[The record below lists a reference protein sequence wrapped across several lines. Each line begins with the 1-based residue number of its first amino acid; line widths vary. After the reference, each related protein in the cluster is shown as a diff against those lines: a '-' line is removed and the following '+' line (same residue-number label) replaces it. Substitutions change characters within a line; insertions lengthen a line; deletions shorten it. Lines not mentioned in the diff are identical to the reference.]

1 MARKKNFDPTTVLVQ
16 AVELFWRKGYANTS
30 LTDLVEHL
38 QVNRFSLYST
48 FGDKRNLYLQSLNYY
63 IDHYSLPALQTLRSD
78 NATLSDLKRYFQYFC
93 ELQYQQTSGC
103 FVQNAILELS
113 LSDPKVGEAGD
124 RLYLL
129 VEKAFLNVL
138 IKSVENG
145 EISQNT
151 DVETVSHFLLLQS
164 QGIRVMGKAKQYKV
178 MENAM
183 AIILNY
189 IESLKEV
196 ADKQ

>member
-1 MARKKNFDPTTVLVQ
+1 MARKKNFDPNTVLIQ
-16 AVELFWRKGYANTS
+16 AVELFWRKGYAHTS
-30 LTDLVEHL
+30 LADLVEHL
-38 QVNRFSLYST
+38 QINRFSLYST
-48 FGDKRNLYLQSLNYY
+48 FGDKRNLYLKSLNYY
-63 IDHYSLPALQTLRSD
+63 INHYSLPALKTLLSD
-78 NATLSDLKRYFQYFC
+78 DAKLSDLKNYFLYFS

-138 IKSVENG
+138 IKAKENG
-145 EISQNT
+145 EINIGA
-151 DVETVSHFLLLQS
+151 DIKAISHFLLLQS
-164 QGIRVMGKAKQYKV
+164 QGVRVLGKAKQYKI

-183 AIILNY
+183 SVILNY
-189 IESLKEV
+189 IDNLQEEV
-196 ADKQ
+196 AK

>member
-1 MARKKNFDPTTVLVQ
+1 MARKKNFDPTLALTQ

-48 FGDKRNLYLQSLNYY
+48 FGDKRSLYLQSLNYY
-63 IDHYSLPALQTLRSD
+63 IDHYSLPALQTLLSE
-78 NATLSDLKRYFQYFC
+78 NATLSDLERYFLYFC

-124 RLYLL
+124 RLYML

-138 IKSVENG
+138 LKSVENG
-145 EISQNT
+145 EISKST
-151 DVETVSHFLLLQS
+151 DVEAISHFLLLQS
-164 QGIRVMGKAKQYKV
+164 QGIRVMGKAKQYQV

-183 AIILNY
+183 TIILNY

-196 ADKQ
+196 ADK

>member
-1 MARKKNFDPTTVLVQ
+1 MARKKNFDPTAVLIQ
-16 AVELFWRKGYANTS
+16 AVELFWRKGYAHTS
-30 LTDLVEHL
+30 LSDLVEHL

-63 IDHYSLPALQTLRSD
+63 IDNYSLPALQTLLSD
-78 NATLSDLKRYFQYFC
+78 EACLSDLKSYFLYFS

-129 VEKAFLNVL
+129 VERAFLNVL
-138 IKSVENG
+138 MKAKHSG
-145 EISQNT
+145 EISQNI
-151 DVETVSHFLLLQS
+151 DIETISHFLLLQS

-183 AIILNY
+183 TIILSY

-196 ADKQ
+196 TVK